1 METTSPA
8 YTPEHLVRWTWP
20 PHYIG
25 ARWDGYYRAPEE
37 RNRESELLTQS
48 NWTIQ
53 LRELEKH
60 KADVPDDDIV
70 SPTVVR
76 ESHPAVGWIEWVA
89 IHESNVEALM
99 AADALAASLESH
111 PILDDDHYSDL
122 EYGAYWDEWEG
133 RYVRREFADGLAK
146 IFGLSELAT
155 ELLTNANADL
165 AMEVFESLVP
175 SGEVFIPG
183 GGGVNVSVRV
193 ALQHAEQEDSIDRK
207 WMADVLRRFRRAD
220 RRPE

>member
-1 METTSPA
+1 MNTTSSTF
-8 YTPEHLVRWTWP
+8 TPEHLVRWKWP
-20 PHYIG
+20 PHYVG

-70 SPTVVR
+70 SPLVVR
-76 ESHPAVGWIEWVA
+76 ESHWAVGWIEWVA
-89 IHESNVEALM
+89 IHESNVEALKV
-99 AADALAASLESH
+99 ADAFAARLESY
-111 PILDDDHYSDL
+111 PILDEGHYSDL
-122 EYGAYWDEWEG
+122 EYSDYWKEWEG
-133 RYVRREFADGLAK
+133 PLVRREFAKGLAN
-146 IFGLSELAT
+146 IFALSDRAT
-155 ELLTNANADL
+155 DLIADANADL

-175 SGEVFIPG
+175 CGEYFTPG
-183 GGGVNVSVRV
+183 GGGVHVSIDI
-193 ALQHAEQEDSIDRK
+193 ALQHAEQVESIDRK
-207 WMADVLRRFRRAD
+207 WMADALRRFRRSD